1 MLKSLFAFGK
11 ELNQEIK
18 EDRATG
24 LAAEQAYYYMLSLFP
39 LLILL
44 LSILP
49 YLQIEPQKAIEFIN
63 NFLPSESTEVLEE
76 NIVTIV
82 SERNGGLLTVGILG
96 TIWSASNGMNAFI
109 HAMNIAF
116 DVEETRNFIKARI
129 ISIVLTLVLIFAFIV
144 VLVLPVFGST
154 IINMI
159 EYVVPLSESFES
171 LINLLR
177 WVVALA
183 VLVIVLTTLYR
194 FAPNKQYPFKQVI
207 PGAVSATII
216 WLAISLG
223 FSFYVSNFGNYSATY
238 GSLGGVIIL
247 MLWLYLTGLTLV
259 IGGEINALF
268 HKRYLAVTKPKDRTH
283 QKPVNSKDRRLH
295 T

>member
-116 DVEETRNFIKARI
+116 DVEETRNFIKARLL
-129 ISIVLTLVLIFAFIV
+129 SIVLTLVLIFAFIV

-177 WVVALA
+177 WLVALA
-183 VLVIVLTTLYR
+183 VLIIVLTILYR

-216 WLAISLG
+216 WLTISLG

-268 HKRYLAVTKPKDRTH
+268 YKRYIAATKPKDRTH

>member
-1 MLKSLFAFGK
+1 MLKSLFTFGK

-18 EDRATG
+18 DDRATG
-24 LAAEQAYYYMLSLFP
+24 LAAEQAYYYMLALFP

-49 YLQIEPQKAIEFIN
+49 YLHIEPQKAIEFIN

-76 NIVTIV
+76 NIVTIF

-116 DVEETRNFIKARI
+116 DVEETRNFIKARLL
-129 ISIVLTLVLIFAFIV
+129 SIVLTLGLIIAFIV

-177 WVVALA
+177 WIVALA

-207 PGAVSATII
+207 PGAVAATII
-216 WLAISLG
+216 WLVISLG

-268 HKRYLAVTKPKDRTH
+268 HKRYLAAHPKDRTRT
-283 QKPVNSKDRRLH
+283 KPVNSKDRRLH